1 MYRVILTKIF
11 IVFDV
16 NVLNYK
22 DSHNIKRDHGY
33 NSIKLRKLGM
43 IFADNVWIY
52 DPFKEP
58 IARKLELSP
67 RQRSS
72 NISQPLIP
80 LHQPQSTFENG
91 SLSAPLITL
100 QSIHDM
106 QSEILRQISVF
117 HEDITK
123 LCQVM
128 RRVNRRAKG
137 IHRRV
142 DATQPPKW

>member
-1 MYRVILTKIF
+1 VYRAILTKIF

-16 NVLNYK
+16 NVLNYE
-22 DSHNIKRDHGY
+22 DSHNIKRDHVC

-43 IFADNVWIY
+43 ICANNVWIY
-52 DPFKEP
+52 NPFKELS
-58 IARKLELSP
+58 ARKLEIDP

-72 NISQPLIP
+72 NIGQLHIP
-80 LHQPQSTFENG
+80 LHQPQSAFKDG

-117 HEDITK
+117 HRNITK
-123 LCQVM
+123 LRQVV
-128 RRVNRRAKG
+128 RKVK
-137 IHRRV
+137 
-142 DATQPPKW
+142 

>member
-1 MYRVILTKIF
+1 
-11 IVFDV
+11 
-16 NVLNYK
+16 
-22 DSHNIKRDHGY
+22 
-33 NSIKLRKLGM
+33 M

-67 RQRSS
+67 RQRSL